1 MTKLKE
7 YTSVVKLEF
16 SCNNFKANSIKE
28 YKQKVKNSYKREF
41 DIDLQ
46 DNEITEIEQFE
57 NQHPPLYSNV
67 GIKNND

>member
-16 SCNNFKANSIKE
+16 SCNNFEANSIKE
-28 YKQKVKNSYKREF
+28 YKQKVKNSFKQEF
-41 DIDLQ
+41 DINLQ